1 MHTDELYD
9 RFASVFIFKET
20 PSREKHKTSF
30 GVLTTIELN
39 LQVELT
45 KSCKWRAA
53 YIQFNR
59 FFHKSRVTSYELKA
73 TSCELQATSYELQ
86 VMSYEIRDMSYELRD
101 TRYKIAPAPA
111 DECTVQPCTVVWLYG
126 ADVYRTLIEFSWL
139 LGICTG
145 WWMYGTS
152 AVPYIHQPA

>member
-1 MHTDELYD
+1 MCVQEPCVYLLSPPSVVIGNSTDELYD

-45 KSCKWRAA
+45 NPANDGLRT
-53 YIQFNR
+53 FNSID
-59 FFHKSRVTSYELKA
+59 FSTSHGLQA
-73 TSCELQATSYELQ
+73 TSLKPQSASFKFQATSYELQ
-86 VMSYEIRDMSYELRD
+86 VMSYETQNMSYELRD

-111 DECTVQPCTVVWLYG
+111 DDGTVQPCTVV
-126 ADVYRTLIEFSWL
+126 
-139 LGICTG
+139 
-145 WWMYGTS
+145 
-152 AVPYIHQPA
+152 